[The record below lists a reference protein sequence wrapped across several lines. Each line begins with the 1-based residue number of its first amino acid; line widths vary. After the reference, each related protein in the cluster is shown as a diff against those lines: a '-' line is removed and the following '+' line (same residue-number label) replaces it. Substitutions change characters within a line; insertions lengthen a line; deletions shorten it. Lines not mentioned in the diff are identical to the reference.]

1 MRWRRTDEDK
11 KVVCESGLNT
21 SCDESPHRLCF
32 EGSDAL
38 WRASMLAARLRP
50 GSSALLRRSGAT
62 RKLGGGPKTPGNFV
76 QDGPPAGGYPT
87 VDVRRSLPGGGLS
100 SVALMATWCANFVT
114 RPPRFYS

>member
-1 MRWRRTDEDK
+1 
-11 KVVCESGLNT
+11 
-21 SCDESPHRLCF
+21 
-32 EGSDAL
+32 
-38 WRASMLAARLRP
+38 MLGRLRLAS
-50 GSSALLRRSGAT
+50 SSALLRRSGAT

-114 RPPRFYS
+114 RPPRSYS